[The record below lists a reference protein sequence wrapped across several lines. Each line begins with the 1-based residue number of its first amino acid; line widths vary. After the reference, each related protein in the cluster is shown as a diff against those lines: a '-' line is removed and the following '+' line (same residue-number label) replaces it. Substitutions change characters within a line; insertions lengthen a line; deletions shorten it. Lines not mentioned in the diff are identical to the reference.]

1 MPRLGITDAF
11 ARYGAT
17 LRNPQ
22 WSVSAWAPDGSLV
35 VSIWEHHYRKGP
47 PETMEFADSLARWSG
62 HGNREF
68 RANLARAHSEGGRLR
83 LVIVRASNTAAVDAG
98 EDASKIPKEFFVR
111 VDLVGAVQEL
121 DGDRFVLRFRRLS

>member
-35 VSIWEHHYRKGP
+35 VSIWEHHYQKGP
-47 PETMEFADSLARWSG
+47 PGTMEFADSLARWSG

-68 RANLARAHSEGGRLR
+68 RDNLARAHAEGSRLR

-111 VDLVGAVQEL
+111 DDLVGAVQEL
-121 DGDRFVLRFRRLS
+121 DGDRFVLRFQRLT